1 MKLSSKILFLL
12 FCFPSRL
19 IIAILPN
26 QKLLNN
32 IFSYFNIKINYN
44 YFYLIFGLILLAM
57 SIGFLYL
64 YFFNK
69 RLKAN
74 EAGGKTWWHNLR
86 LFHGLMYLCAS
97 IYILKNIGNYKLI
110 KYATIP
116 LSVDIIVGL
125 ISFINY
131 RFILNK

>member
-1 MKLSSKILFLL
+1 MQISSEILFLL
-12 FCFPSRL
+12 LCFPIRIL
-19 IIAILPN
+19 ISILPN
-26 QKLLNN
+26 KKLLNK
-32 IFSYFNIKINYN
+32 FFGFLNIKINYN
-44 YFYLIFGLILLAM
+44 HFYLIFGLILLII

-74 EAGGKTWWHNLR
+74 EAGGKTWWHHLR

-97 IYILKNIGNYKLI
+97 IYILKNIGNNKLI

-116 LSVDIIVGL
+116 LSVDVIVGF

-131 RFILNK
+131 RFIKK

>member
-19 IIAILPN
+19 IIAMLPN

-32 IFSYFNIKINYN
+32 IFGFFNIKINYN

-74 EAGGKTWWHNLR
+74 EAGGNTWWHNLR

-97 IYILKNIGNYKLI
+97 IYILKNIGNHKLI

-125 ISFINY
+125 ISFE
-131 RFILNK
+131 